1 MMGVL
6 SRMRPSIEPQPESRA
21 DAIRLL
27 LVPREASEAEL
38 VYERV
43 APVVNRL
50 VWAYLATD
58 PERDDIAQDIF
69 LSIVRRRG
77 SVRDPARLE
86 AWAAR
91 VAFNAI
97 CNAFRRR
104 KFRRWLSLEPLR
116 ENEQPKYQA
125 DVEGRELVV
134 RAQHVLEK
142 LPLSQRMPL
151 TLELLSNA
159 SQSEIARLCGCSERT
174 LRRRLQ
180 AARERFSVLARRDPA
195 LASRLTDTSPE
206 SNRDD

>member
-1 MMGVL
+1 MVVVL
-6 SRMRPSIEPQPESRA
+6 RIRPSIEPPLEPRT
-21 DAIRLL
+21 DAARLL
-27 LVPREASEAEL
+27 LVPREASESEL

-58 PERDDIAQDIF
+58 SERDDIAQEIF

-77 SVRDPARLE
+77 SLRDPARLE

-116 ENEQPKYQA
+116 DSELPEYQV
-125 DVEGRELVV
+125 DLEGRELVA
-134 RAQHVLEK
+134 RAQRILEK

-151 TLELLSNA
+151 TLEIFSNS
-159 SQSEIARLCGCSERT
+159 SQPEIARLCGCSERT

-180 AARERFSVLARRDPA
+180 VARERFASFARRDPA
-195 LASRLTDTSPE
+195 LAARLGDATTE
-206 SNRDD
+206 SNGDD